1 MKRSVGILIAVLA
14 LNVSPVWSAGRDE
27 LKYLGYSDEIANF
40 SEEQVRATH
49 KGETEAPPTA
59 AQPLPKVRSDR
70 AYEEATAVQE
80 QLTELG
86 KTRALTA
93 ETPDRSQ
100 EVKERIGTYWQ
111 GMTTDETA
119 KAQVLSEEFKNELKR
134 KLETALQE
142 AGYAIRRL
150 DLVDLPPNLGTPQ
163 VRAVIRV
170 VRPLKT
176 NNGYQEIQKNLG
188 QVKDICNVVGSVNGI
203 NYLGELSTFVAENPR
218 NQYYYEKTILNP

>member
-1 MKRSVGILIAVLA
+1 MKRSVGILLAVLA
-14 LNVSPVWSAGRDE
+14 LTVSPVWSASQEE
-27 LKYLGYSDEIANF
+27 LKYLGYSDEITNF
-40 SEEQVRATH
+40 SEEQLRSTH
-49 KGETEAPPTA
+49 KGETEAPPA
-59 AQPLPKVRSDR
+59 VAQPLPQVRGDR

-86 KTRALTA
+86 KARSLTA

-100 EVKERIGTYWQ
+100 EVKDRIGTYWQ
-111 GMTTDETA
+111 GLNNDETA
-119 KAQVLSEEFKNELKR
+119 KVQVLSEEFKNELKV
-134 KLETALQE
+134 KLESALQE

-170 VRPLKT
+170 VKPLKT

-188 QVKDICNVVGSVNGI
+188 QIKDICNVVGNVNGI

-218 NQYYYEKTILNP
+218 NQY